1 LSELKT
7 SRPYQE
13 RFLDGFDRSQ
23 LRQEVQKVKP
33 RFGGLRKKYATWAL
47 GGALALGGLG
57 VPIARMVS
65 STTTSGAGARGAPQP
80 TPTQDVTQT
89 IAGDLQTAKQIADQ
103 VTGGVQGAVST
114 VAETATSAPAQV
126 AQQVAAA
133 PQAVV
138 SVADAAAEQIKQA
151 FFAKEVPFGSIIYNE
166 AKRNDIAPELVA
178 AVAHTESQ
186 FIPTARSNR
195 GAVGLMQLVPK
206 TGLWLGAKDLTNPT
220 QNIMAGAKYLKYL
233 NDRFNGNQDKVIA
246 AYNAG
251 EGNVRRFNGV
261 PPFRETQN
269 YVQKVLSYQH
279 DLGARLEGQ
288 SADLGT
294 AAPGL

>member
-1 LSELKT
+1 MSELKT

-33 RFGGLRKKYATWAL
+33 RLSGLRKKYASWDL

-57 VPIARMVS
+57 VPLAKIA
-65 STTTSGAGARGAPQP
+65 TTSTPSAGARAPQP
-80 TPTQDVTQT
+80 AAPQDIKQA
-89 IAGDLQTAKQIADQ
+89 IAGDLQTAQQIADQ
-103 VTGGVQGAVST
+103 VAGGVQGAVST
-114 VAETATSAPAQV
+114 VAATAASVPVKV
-126 AQQVAAA
+126 AQEVAAA
-133 PQAVV
+133 PQAVAD
-138 SVADAAAEQIKQA
+138 VANAAKEQVKQA

-166 AKRNDIAPELVA
+166 AKKNDISPELVA
-178 AVAHTESQ
+178 AVAHTESK
-186 FIPTARSNR
+186 FVPTARSSR

-206 TGLWLGAKDLTNPT
+206 TGAWLGAKDLTNPA

-233 NDRFNGNQDKVIA
+233 NGRFNGNQEKVIA

-261 PPFRETQN
+261 PPFRETQD
-269 YVQKVLSYQH
+269 YVQKVRSFQR
-279 DLGARLEGQ
+279 DLGARVEGQ
-288 SADLGT
+288 T
-294 AAPGL
+294 AELSTGAPGL

>member
-1 LSELKT
+1 MSELKT

-33 RFGGLRKKYATWAL
+33 RLSGLRKKYASWAL

-57 VPIARMVS
+57 VPLAKIA
-65 STTTSGAGARGAPQP
+65 TTSTPSADAQHETQTAAPQDMK
-80 TPTQDVTQT
+80 QA

-114 VAETATSAPAQV
+114 VAATAASAPVEV
-126 AQQVAAA
+126 AQEVVAA
-133 PQAVV
+133 PQAVAD
-138 SVADAAAEQIKQA
+138 VANAATEQVRQA
-151 FFAKEVPFGSIIYNE
+151 FFAKEVPFGSIIYSE
-166 AKRNDIAPELVA
+166 AIKNNISPELVA
-178 AVAHTESQ
+178 AVTQAESK
-186 FIPTARSNR
+186 FVPTARSSR

-206 TGLWLGAKDLTNPT
+206 TGAWLGAKDLTNPA

-233 NDRFNGNQDKVIA
+233 NGRFNGNQEKVIA

-261 PPFRETQN
+261 PPFRETQA
-269 YVQKVLSYQH
+269 YVQKVRGFQR
-279 DLGARLEGQ
+279 DLGARVESQ
-288 SADLGT
+288 TADLSTG
-294 AAPGL
+294 APGL